1 MGFGPS
7 SAGPTNAGLWP
18 QAECDGVE
26 SRGYVHSEAVSPWK
40 SVLCCRGSGG
50 GSKLSKRAVICGET
64 LKDIGVLD
72 FLRSK
77 QSDRSNLIEYQTT
90 ARFRQSV
97 LHGTRSFK
105 VWTGSIYFN
114 L

>member
-1 MGFGPS
+1 MCTRRPF
-7 SAGPTNAGLWP
+7 L
-18 QAECDGVE
+18 
-26 SRGYVHSEAVSPWK
+26 RGRACFVVGG
-40 SVLCCRGSGG
+40 RGG